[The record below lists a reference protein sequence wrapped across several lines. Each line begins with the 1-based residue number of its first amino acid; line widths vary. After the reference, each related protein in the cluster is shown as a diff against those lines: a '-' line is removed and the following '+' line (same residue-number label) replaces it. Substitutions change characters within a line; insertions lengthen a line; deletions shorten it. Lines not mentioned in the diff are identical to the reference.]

1 MGYLT
6 TITFYNDAAHDLR
19 KHPEKVSEL
28 IYKAQLGVQKRDGR
42 DYDPIGPHAN
52 PVIIQRPR
60 HADDHTLYLHAGNTV
75 IDVAEADS
83 EWEINAFIA
92 EMKWRLKELE
102 AKKKELEAN
111 KKEQK

>member
-19 KHPEKVSEL
+19 EHPNEVSKL
-28 IYKAQLGVQKRDGR
+28 IYDAQSGVQKNRGR
-42 DYDPIGPHAN
+42 DYDPIGSHAN

-75 IDVAEADS
+75 IDLAEADS
-83 EWEINAFIA
+83 EWAINTALA
-92 EMKWRLKELE
+92 EMKFRMKQLKE
-102 AKKKELEAN
+102 KKKEFVI
-111 KKEQK
+111 

>member
-19 KHPEKVSEL
+19 KHPEEVSKL
-28 IYKAQLGVQKRDGR
+28 IYDAQGGVQKNRGR
-42 DYDPIGPHAN
+42 NYDPVGSHAN

-60 HADDHTLYLHAGNTV
+60 HADDTTLYLHAGNTV
-75 IDVAEADS
+75 IDLAEADS
-83 EWEINAFIA
+83 EWAINTAIA
-92 EMKWRLKELE
+92 EIKWRLKDLQ
-102 AKKKELEAN
+102 AKKKELENN